1 MDVVEDEAHL
11 VFECPHYEV
20 IRLGFSNLFYD
31 ECVAHDGVQQDTH
44 AVAITDTTS
53 MMRRFFSQEN
63 QGHVA
68 MFIDCCMKERSA
80 YLEQHGG
87 PGG

>member
-31 ECVAHDGVQQDTH
+31 DCVAHDGAQQDTH